1 MMACSSD
8 QVYVSEEERLLPWGR
23 AKVTDQISLTVARSN
38 YSKSEKQLFKLLPKN
53 GNRISSER
61 LVELKTKIDSWSVVH
76 PRNNITVTMRN
87 LMEKVKDN
95 REGFEIKQSKRRG
108 PHSIE
113 YWIEVK
119 KAAGARP

>member
-1 MMACSSD
+1 MASASD
-8 QVYVSEEERLLPWGR
+8 QGYLFGGGETLSNWGR
-23 AKVTDQISLTVARSN
+23 LKVTDQISLTVANST
-38 YSKSEKQLFKLLPKN
+38 YSKSEKMLFKFLPKN
-53 GNRISSER
+53 GNRISSQR
-61 LVELKTKIDSWSVVH
+61 LVEMKKKVDAWSVVH

-119 KAAGARP
+119 KGAAP